1 MTLHNS
7 LALPSLNL
15 GSGLMSQNKWK
26 HLSRSAAGPLNGSHL
41 AARVTLVGLIIAENA
56 RVKRGANSKIPI
68 LPSINRQIQDKIYL
82 FWSTT
87 CRLCQLTYTA
97 VPYYCLLSVWLP
109 CDPAL
114 SSFCF
119 YRDSSSLPFSCWSW
133 RPSAELPS
141 FYTST
146 GCWLYFSQRSLL
158 NLIIIVW
165 VFLTHLIVQTLGAFL
180 YKHTLQLYHTGAQF
194 ICLQAGLACSQFIS
208 WSQLQEEKGKV
219 LIRAFLTAT
228 NETAGG
234 SSVERNWGISIQK
247 FGGESPWNSCTVYF
261 LLTRRLHKWSAA
273 LKRLYN
279 ALGLVYSHMC
289 HNLAH

>member
-1 MTLHNS
+1 MGHTCWATNCWKCTSEERSKQQNTYLAIHQQTNTRQDISVLIHHLQALSTHLHCSPIPLSS
-7 LALPSLNL
+7 LCLTPLWP
-15 GSGLMSQNKWK
+15 GS
-26 HLSRSAAGPLNGSHL
+26 
-41 AARVTLVGLIIAENA
+41 
-56 RVKRGANSKIPI
+56 
-68 LPSINRQIQDKIYL
+68 
-82 FWSTT
+82 
-87 CRLCQLTYTA
+87 
-97 VPYYCLLSVWLP
+97 
-109 CDPAL
+109 L
-114 SSFCF
+114 SSFSF
-119 YRDSSSLPFSCWSW
+119 YLDSSSLPFSCWSS

-141 FYTST
+141 LYTST

-180 YKHTLQLYHTGAQF
+180 YEHTLQLYHTGAQF
-194 ICLQAGLACSQFIS
+194 ICVQAGLAWSQFIS

-234 SSVERNWGISIQK
+234 SSVKRNWGISIQK
-247 FGGESPWNSCTVYF
+247 FGRESPWNSCTVYF
-261 LLTRRLHKWSAA
+261 LLTRRLHKWRAA